1 MLFKRCDIRYQ
12 HAKQKHDQPMRLL
25 TTTVL
30 IATLGLSACG
40 ESRLNPVNWFGNG
53 RSQPV
58 AQEAAVETNPLIPIE
73 ERGSLFR
80 AFGRRDIEY
89 TGTPVDQIT
98 ELVIERVPGGA
109 IVRASGVSSY
119 DGPFGVQ
126 LTPANEDGEPVD
138 GVLTYRLE
146 AERPRDV
153 GRTTTTQ
160 VRTVTAA
167 VRLTD
172 RDLAGVRTI
181 RVEGVRNAQTS
192 ARR

>member
-1 MLFKRCDIRYQ
+1 
-12 HAKQKHDQPMRLL
+12 MRLL
-25 TTTVL
+25 TTSVL

-58 AQEAAVETNPLIPIE
+58 AQTTTVETNPLIPTE
-73 ERGSLFR
+73 ERGNLFTV
-80 AFGRRDIEY
+80 FGRRDVEY
-89 TGTPVDQIT
+89 TGAPVDQVT

-109 IVRASGVSSY
+109 IVRAAGVASY

-126 LTPANEDGEPVD
+126 LTPVNEDAEPVD

-146 AERPRDV
+146 AERPRDA
-153 GRTTTTQ
+153 GRTTATQ
-160 VRTVTAA
+160 VRTVNAA

-172 RDLAGVRTI
+172 RDLAGVKTI

>member
-1 MLFKRCDIRYQ
+1 
-12 HAKQKHDQPMRLL
+12 MRLL
-25 TTTVL
+25 TSTVL

-53 RSQPV
+53 RSQPLE
-58 AQEAAVETNPLIPIE
+58 QDEAVQTNPLIPAD
-73 ERGSLFR
+73 ERGGIFSS
-80 AFGRRDIEY
+80 FGRRDVEY
-89 TGTPVDQIT
+89 TGTPVDQVT
-98 ELVIERVPGGA
+98 ALVIEQVPGGA
-109 IVRASGVSSY
+109 IVRATGVASY

-126 LTPANEDGEPVD
+126 LTPVNEDAEPVD

-153 GRTTTTQ
+153 GRTTSTQ
-160 VRTVTAA
+160 VRTVNAA

-172 RDLAGVRTI
+172 RDLADVRTI
-181 RVEGVRNAQTS
+181 RVEGVRNAQIS